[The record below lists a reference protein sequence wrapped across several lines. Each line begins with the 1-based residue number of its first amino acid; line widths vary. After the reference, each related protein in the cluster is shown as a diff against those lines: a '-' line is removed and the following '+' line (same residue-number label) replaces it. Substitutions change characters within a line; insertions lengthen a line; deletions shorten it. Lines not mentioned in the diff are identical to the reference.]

1 MIAEKLSQLL
11 LVPRNVMFFDQ
22 GEKIRWRIPRKGRF
36 REMRILR
43 EEVLR
48 PAMQVGKV
56 AAPSTGDE
64 DFFARPFC
72 PFQNGNV
79 PSPSA
84 GFNGAH
90 QSGRAAANNEC
101 IEAMDH
107 GWLLVRYM

>member
-1 MIAEKLSQLL
+1 
-11 LVPRNVMFFDQ
+11 
-22 GEKIRWRIPRKGRF
+22 
-36 REMRILR
+36 MRILR

-90 QSGRAAANNEC
+90 QSGRPSTQHQHIKAPIRILAHLESFP
-101 IEAMDH
+101 AMLS
-107 GWLLVRYM
+107 GFSATARPFGGTVSVS